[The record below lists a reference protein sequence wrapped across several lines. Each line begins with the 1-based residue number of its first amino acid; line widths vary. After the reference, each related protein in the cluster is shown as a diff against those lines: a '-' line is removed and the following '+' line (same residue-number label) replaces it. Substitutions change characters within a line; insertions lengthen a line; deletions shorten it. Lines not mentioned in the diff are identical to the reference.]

1 MLLEYSRCMGYICP
15 YCGRLTKRGIS
26 LFDIPP
32 GGAGFMC
39 SEPTCGAKVLSIST
53 KKDKYVAE
61 TVCTA
66 CGEKHKFTFRRKNFW
81 QKKLVLSCPETSV
94 DILFFGDKDEV
105 EEELKKQDTLYREAE
120 AAICEDPGI
129 QLYFDIIREV
139 NRIAKENNVICGR
152 CGSKKADIELVDDGI
167 HLVCRDCGADKIIEV
182 SDKAYMNL
190 LDEGTIVLL

>member
-32 GGAGFMC
+32 GGADLC
-39 SEPTCGAKVLSIST
+39 VQSRPAAQKVLSIST

-81 QKKLVLSCPETSV
+81 QKKLVLSA
-94 DILFFGDKDEV
+94 
-105 EEELKKQDTLYREAE
+105 LKRRLIFSFR
-120 AAICEDPGI
+120 
-129 QLYFDIIREV
+129 R
-139 NRIAKENNVICGR
+139 
-152 CGSKKADIELVDDGI
+152 
-167 HLVCRDCGADKIIEV
+167 
-182 SDKAYMNL
+182 
-190 LDEGTIVLL
+190 